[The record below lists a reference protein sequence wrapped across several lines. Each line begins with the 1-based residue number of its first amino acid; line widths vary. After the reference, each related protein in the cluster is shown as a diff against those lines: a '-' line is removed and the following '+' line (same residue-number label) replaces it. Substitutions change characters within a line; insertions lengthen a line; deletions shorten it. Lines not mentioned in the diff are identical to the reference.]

1 MLRGRCFFFK
11 RNKKGQQQAARLMH
25 SPAGLGSGLSAALQ
39 TCLSLIV
46 IWRVWTSLGNHTES
60 PECTLVYKIWRSH
73 PKRTFSQLNLKVS
86 GTLSG
91 FRFWGY
97 RHPLSLTTQNPQN
110 VHLCTK
116 SGKSSQTDVFVI
128 EFDGFWCAVRIQTL
142 RVWASSPPH
151 YHIESSAGLGTSPRA
166 IRHRRVLLFNKASG
180 QHSTCTRLE
189 APCASL

>member
-1 MLRGRCFFFK
+1 MCFFLIRPLDSTARVLVWRHRVLLYKNYGQHDSRCQSESSLAPPSRCLFFFKKKNIFLLLMLRGRCFFFK

-128 EFDGFWCAVRIQTL
+128 EFDGF
-142 RVWASSPPH
+142 
-151 YHIESSAGLGTSPRA
+151 
-166 IRHRRVLLFNKASG
+166 
-180 QHSTCTRLE
+180 
-189 APCASL
+189 